1 MGHCEV
7 SWCSEWWAIHWVQTA
22 ALSAVCTLPCRAP
35 STAAALQQHCS
46 SIVCSW
52 WPPMQSTEHCSS
64 WRWILC
70 LLAIT
75 FTFTQ
80 AATTT
85 TNPGQSPSAATKV
98 EELKPHTAESW
109 SLHLN
114 SGFFA
119 FKDLHWQVV
128 LGIFPN
134 PQAASFLQSPGLCVE
149 NVALPP
155 PLISVYWGLCM
166 CQCPQP
172 WPRVY
177 TVVVQCSLRG
187 HQSWRQSKVVMMYD
201 VQHNL
206 CKCFTMI

>member
-1 MGHCEV
+1 MQSTEHC
-7 SWCSEWWAIHWVQTA
+7 SSTAA
-22 ALSAVCTLPCRAP
+22 ALSAVGGLPCRAP
-35 STAAALQQHCS
+35 SS
-46 SIVCSW
+46 
-52 WPPMQSTEHCSS
+52 CSS

-80 AATTT
+80 AATAT

-128 LGIFPN
+128 ILGIFPN

-177 TVVVQCSLRG
+177 TVVLQCSLRG

-201 VQHNL
+201 VHHNL
-206 CKCFTMI
+206 CKCFSMI